1 MPEDEETPGAPGWFA
16 DGILENGQDPG
27 AVRRAAIRE
36 QNARRQQA
44 EADRVAQRGQDRAE
58 RPQRVTV
65 PGKPAA
71 PLRGRREP
79 TLGRVHPD
87 GLARLPRGPELERVG
102 KGLLLALYGRGR
114 YASMMICRHLGQMPG
129 LACASS
135 HRGQLRLSGCRTR

>member
-65 PGKPAA
+65 PGKPLRRSGAA
-71 PLRGRREP
+71 ASPRWAVCIP
-79 TLGRVHPD
+79 TAWPGSH
-87 GLARLPRGPELERVG
+87 E
-102 KGLLLALYGRGR
+102 AL
-114 YASMMICRHLGQMPG
+114 S
-129 LACASS
+129 
-135 HRGQLRLSGCRTR
+135 